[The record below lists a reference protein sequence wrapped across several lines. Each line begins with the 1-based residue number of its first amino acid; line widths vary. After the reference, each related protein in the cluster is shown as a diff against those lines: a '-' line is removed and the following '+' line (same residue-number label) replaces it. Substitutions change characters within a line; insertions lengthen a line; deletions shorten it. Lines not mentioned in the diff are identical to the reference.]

1 MKLQIILAAF
11 LMSYSLIGQIDST
24 LTSNPT
30 EAYVFSFSGLN
41 LRAQPS
47 TDAFVRAKLVHGTSV
62 SVQRVSTQLDTID
75 HRIGR
80 WVEVKADGRKG
91 YLFDGF
97 LSEHE
102 PPYIQYAYQACD
114 GTGYVEEW
122 IQDHLNDSPMET
134 EDYTVTNNDAN
145 YHHCKESS
153 STVNF
158 AGEKYE
164 EIISENS
171 KSIIFTSTELN
182 MNDVYNLLDYL
193 AASANKYCGI
203 DQYPSI
209 VPYRTR
215 SGEIYKV
222 RYSHPHAITAITE
235 DGALTLE
242 MKISI

>member
-1 MKLQIILAAF
+1 MKFKIILAAF
-11 LMSYSLIGQIDST
+11 LWSVTLMGQIDST
-24 LTSNPT
+24 LTSEPS

-41 LRAQPS
+41 LRARPS
-47 TDAFVRAKLVHGTSV
+47 TDAFVRAKLTHGTEV
-62 SVQRVSTQLDTID
+62 SVQRVSIELDTIE

-80 WVEVKADGRKG
+80 WVEVKADGRRG

-102 PPYIQYAYQACD
+102 PPYIEYSYQACD
-114 GTGYVEEW
+114 GTGYIEEW
-122 IQDHLNDSPMET
+122 IQDHLNDSPVET

-145 YHHCKESS
+145 FHHCQESS
-153 STVNF
+153 STVNY

-164 EIISENS
+164 EIISENY
-171 KSIIFTSTELN
+171 KSIIFTSTQLN
-182 MNDVYNLLDYL
+182 MNDIYNLLDYL

-215 SGEIYKV
+215 SGKIYKV
-222 RYSHPHAITAITE
+222 RYSHPHAITAITDE
-235 DGALTLE
+235 GELTLE

>member
-1 MKLQIILAAF
+1 MKLQIIVAAL
-11 LMSYSLIGQIDST
+11 LMSVALTGQLDST
-24 LTSNPT
+24 QTSNST
-30 EAYVFSFSGLN
+30 EAFVFSFSGLN

-47 TDAFVRAKLVHGTSV
+47 TDAFVRAKLVHGASV
-62 SVQRVSTQLDTID
+62 SVQRMSMQLDTID

-80 WVEVKADGRKG
+80 WVEVKADGRRG

-97 LSEHE
+97 LSKHE

-114 GTGYVEEW
+114 GTEYIEEW
-122 IQDHLNDSPMET
+122 IQDHLNDSPLEM
-134 EDYTVTNNDAN
+134 EDYTVTNNEAN
-145 YHHCKESS
+145 YQHCEEST
-153 STVNF
+153 STINF

-164 EIISENS
+164 EIISENY
-171 KSIIFTSTELN
+171 KSIIFKSSQLN
-182 MNDVYNLLDYL
+182 MNDIYNLLDYL

-222 RYSHPHAITAITE
+222 RYSHPHAITAISE
-235 DGALTLE
+235 DGELTIE